1 MNDDVI
7 ALMESDDQK
16 NMNIGQELERLSG
29 DNYVSF
35 IKLSKSGQYLI
46 YGTSRLERNWQPL
59 KDVLFQSLP
68 NLFKLNLN
76 SQSMKSNYYAD
87 GMMKFQFIALKLYN
101 R

>member
-35 IKLSKSGQYLI
+35 IKLSKSGQYLAVGI
-46 YGTSRLERNWQPL
+46 ETNNIKANYQVWYVCYIFLMDYMTINQLIH
-59 KDVLFQSLP
+59 FQ
-68 NLFKLNLN
+68 
-76 SQSMKSNYYAD
+76 
-87 GMMKFQFIALKLYN
+87 

>member
-35 IKLSKSGQYLI
+35 IKLSKSGQYLAVGI
-46 YGTSRLERNWQPL
+46 ETNYINLW
-59 KDVLFQSLP
+59 DFQARKKLAT
-68 NLFKLNLN
+68 FKG
-76 SQSMKSNYYAD
+76 YAFS
-87 GMMKFQFIALKLYN
+87 KFA
-101 R
+101 